1 MAASTCNSVY
11 TCTTKPLI
19 LVAPYVY
26 IYIYT
31 HIIYRYKEG
40 KVKTTLTVKANEA
53 KKS

>member
-11 TCTTKPLI
+11 TYTTKPLI
-19 LVAPYVY
+19 LVAPYV
-26 IYIYT
+26 YIYT

-40 KVKTTLTVKANEA
+40 KVKTTPTVKANEA

>member
-1 MAASTCNSVY
+1 MPASTCNSVCTY
-11 TCTTKPLI
+11 TIKSLI
-19 LVAPYVY
+19 PIAPYVY
-26 IYIYT
+26 TYT